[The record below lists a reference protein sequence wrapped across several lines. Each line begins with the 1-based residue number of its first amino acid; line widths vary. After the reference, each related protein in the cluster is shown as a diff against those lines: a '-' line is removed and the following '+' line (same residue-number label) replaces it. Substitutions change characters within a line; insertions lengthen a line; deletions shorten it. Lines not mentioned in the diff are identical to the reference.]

1 MLKVVS
7 KIDITSPS
15 ALSLEWDAFA
25 RLQQKP
31 KEGSF
36 NDLE

>member
-7 KIDITSPS
+7 KIDITSLS

-25 RLQQKP
+25 RPSTETK
-31 KEGSF
+31 GRF
-36 NDLE
+36 IHDLE